1 MNATNPKERDMDET
15 TVPVDLDGIV
25 CRRDSRL
32 KPQVGVM
39 PASESEYCD
48 MLCAAKCRARTE
60 YTPVKKNASG
70 NYGKYATLDEVLDA
84 VTEANTKHGL
94 DLAAKTIIIGDEQW
108 LITTLRHT
116 SGQFERSFCR
126 LTEKQPQKV
135 LSETTYYRRKH
146 AAELCGV
153 AADSDLD
160 GANLEGPRTKPSS
173 ALGLARQALVA
184 ARSEQE
190 RDGVLARAALSAA
203 GGRMTESDLDG
214 LRQDREAMKPLA
226 REVKA

>member
-1 MNATNPKERDMDET
+1 MSET
-15 TVPVDLDGIV
+15 TEPTDIDGIV

-39 PASESEYCD
+39 PSPESEYCD

-60 YTPVKKNASG
+60 YKAVKKNASG

-84 VTEANTKHGL
+84 VTEANARHGL
-94 DLAAKTIIIGDEQW
+94 DLASKTVIIGDEQW

-116 SGQFERSFCR
+116 SGQFERSFIR
-126 LTEKQPQKV
+126 LTERQPQKV

-160 GANLEGPRTKPSS
+160 GANLEGPKTKPSS
-173 ALGLARQALVA
+173 ALGLARQALAA

-203 GGRMTESDLDG
+203 GGRITEADLDA
-214 LRQDREAMKPLA
+214 LREDRVAMKPMP